1 MKIRLLKNS
10 LIDNSLEL
18 TFSLY
23 QHPLFYRMC
32 SNETSQKISAKK
44 SLRPKGTI
52 GRLNQRILS
61 PVHRI
66 SHEGRCLFTLSTS
79 IDAYYDLT
87 SLDK

>member
-44 SLRPKGTI
+44 KLAA
-52 GRLNQRILS
+52 QRHHWALEPTDIKPS
-61 PVHRI
+61 SQDI
-66 SHEGRCLFTLSTS
+66 
-79 IDAYYDLT
+79 A
-87 SLDK
+87 